1 MIASLHGHVEA
12 LLEDALIVRVGDVGY
27 AVRVAR
33 SLLVQE
39 ARVGQKIDLWAYTYV
54 RENEISLYG
63 FETLDE
69 RELFLILLSVS
80 GIGARTALA
89 ILSTFAPETLRVAI
103 AQGDAAALTR
113 IPGIGRK
120 TAQRLLL
127 DLKDKIGLV
136 TDAWLSSPITDGDAE
151 AINALTAL
159 GYSLSEAQE
168 AVASVPREIEPL
180 DERILAALRLMGR
193 G

>member
-69 RELFLILLSVS
+69 RELFLILRVS